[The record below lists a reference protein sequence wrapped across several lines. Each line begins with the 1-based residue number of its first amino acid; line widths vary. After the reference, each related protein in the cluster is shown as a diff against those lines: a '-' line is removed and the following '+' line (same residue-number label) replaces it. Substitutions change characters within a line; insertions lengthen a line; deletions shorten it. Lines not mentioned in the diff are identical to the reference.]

1 LNHIFFIA
9 LNTLGPFLTMHGQ
22 TEMLIILSTVSQ
34 PCKLDNYSGIRFLEF
49 NFVDTLVQS
58 TYENPRKKE
67 LNNIL

>member
-1 LNHIFFIA
+1 
-9 LNTLGPFLTMHGQ
+9 MHGQ
-22 TEMLIILSTVSQ
+22 IEMLIILSTVSQ

-49 NFVDTLVQS
+49 NFVDTLVQP